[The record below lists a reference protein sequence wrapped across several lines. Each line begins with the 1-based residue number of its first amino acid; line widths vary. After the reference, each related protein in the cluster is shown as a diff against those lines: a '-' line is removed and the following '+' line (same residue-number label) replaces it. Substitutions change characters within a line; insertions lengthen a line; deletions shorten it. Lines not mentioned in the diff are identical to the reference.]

1 MVSTRVEVLIQR
13 LVTDADFRRAFS
25 RDPERVLAA
34 ESLAPEERRAFR
46 RLHARL
52 ARAKDAE
59 LASSPPA
66 QWP

>member
-25 RDPERVLAA
+25 RDPERVLAE
-34 ESLAPEERRAFR
+34 ESIAPEEHRALR

-52 ARAKDAE
+52 APSGDAE

-66 QWP
+66 RWP